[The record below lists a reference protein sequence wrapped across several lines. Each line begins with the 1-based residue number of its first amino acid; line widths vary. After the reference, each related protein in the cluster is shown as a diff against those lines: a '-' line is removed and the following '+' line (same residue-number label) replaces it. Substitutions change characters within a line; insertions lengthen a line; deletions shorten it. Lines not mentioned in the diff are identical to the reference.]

1 MLLEGLERPHKALRA
16 LSREP
21 CARAPD
27 AGQDAVHRRTR
38 GGRVLARSPR
48 SCRRG
53 PQDFLLGHRA
63 RPSLGPPASSLPAVL
78 PADLWR
84 AAHSNQRQA
93 PTLRAAWETRAGG
106 DGQGCVFTFSNLWTS
121 LRSFPVDT
129 SARRSEP
136 PTAAPSSP
144 SSSPPVSLASPSL
157 RLGLAAYS
165 VPRARTRAPAVPRC
179 QVHPLPELRGGASP
193 QGETRRP
200 GARKG
205 DTRCLPRNS

>member
-1 MLLEGLERPHKALRA
+1 MLRA
-16 LSREP
+16 LSRDP
-21 CARAPD
+21 CAQAPG
-27 AGQDAVHRRTR
+27 AGHDAVHRRTR
-38 GGRVLARSPR
+38 GGRVLARSPQ

-63 RPSLGPPASSLPAVL
+63 GPSLGPPASSLPAAP
-78 PADLWR
+78 PADLWG
-84 AAHSNQRQA
+84 AAHSNQLQA
-93 PTLRAAWETRAGG
+93 PTLRAAWETQARQ
-106 DGQGCVFTFSNLWTS
+106 DQPGCVFTFSNLWTS
-121 LRSFPVDT
+121 LRSFLVDT

-144 SSSPPVSLASPSL
+144 FSSPPFSLVSRSL
-157 RLGLAAYS
+157 RPGLAACS
-165 VPRARTRAPAVPRC
+165 VSRARTSAPAAPRC
-179 QVHPLPELRGGASP
+179 QVCPLPELRGGASP